1 MIKHTT
7 TNRRWTRGTFYSF
20 ALLCL
25 IAKSA
30 LGADLKLEQTK
41 DIIRVT
47 LGNKPVLEYVKT
59 EKPVPEGVAPVYRRS
74 GYIHP
79 VFSPSGQEV
88 TGDFP
93 ADHAHQHALFFA
105 WTKSR
110 FDGKKTDFWNQA
122 KQMGTIE
129 HRKVLGMKR
138 GTDRVSFSVK
148 HAFVVGRTDALHET
162 WMVTVHRTPEDHF
175 LFDLKSAQQCATD
188 KQFVLEK
195 FHYGGMAFRG
205 RAEWLKERGDPS
217 TAPADFRFLTSE
229 GKGRLE
235 GNHTRPNW
243 VSLGGKLDDQHASVA
258 IFGHPGNFRSPQ
270 PVRLHPTKPYFCFTP
285 AAIDRFTIKPGA
297 PYVSQYRFLVKADA
311 IDAEEINAHWLR
323 YANGAKNA
331 K

>member
-7 TNRRWTRGTFYSF
+7 TNRRWPRGTFYSF

-30 LGADLKLEQTK
+30 LGADLKLEQTE

-162 WMVTVHRTPEDHF
+162 WTVTVHRTSEDHF

-188 KQFVLEK
+188 KQFCLL
-195 FHYGGMAFRG
+195 YTS
-205 RAEWLKERGDPS
+205 PS
-217 TAPADFRFLTSE
+217 PRD
-229 GKGRLE
+229 
-235 GNHTRPNW
+235 
-243 VSLGGKLDDQHASVA
+243 
-258 IFGHPGNFRSPQ
+258 
-270 PVRLHPTKPYFCFTP
+270 
-285 AAIDRFTIKPGA
+285 
-297 PYVSQYRFLVKADA
+297 
-311 IDAEEINAHWLR
+311 
-323 YANGAKNA
+323 
-331 K
+331 